1 VAPSL
6 PQLPQVS
13 QFDVSSTLFNTAVP
27 AEGVGVGVAT
37 GVGLGLAA
45 GLFVAAVLLPQ
56 EDSSNAAQKTAAKD
70 TAAHRR
76 KMSPPKDLVG
86 TK

>member
-13 QFDVSSTLFNTAVP
+13 HFDVSSTLLNTVVP
-27 AEGVGVGVAT
+27 PEGVGV

-56 EDSSNAAQKTAAKD
+56 EVSSNAAQKTAAKD

-76 KMSPPKDLVG
+76 KVSPQKDLVG